1 MEEIEAFDSNLG
13 DTKKAKKP
21 IIDGKRSKAADD
33 GARVVNP
40 L

>member
-1 MEEIEAFDSNLG
+1 MEEIEAFVSNLT
-13 DTKKAKKP
+13 DTQKAKKP
-21 IIDGKRSKAADD
+21 IIVGKRWKAADD